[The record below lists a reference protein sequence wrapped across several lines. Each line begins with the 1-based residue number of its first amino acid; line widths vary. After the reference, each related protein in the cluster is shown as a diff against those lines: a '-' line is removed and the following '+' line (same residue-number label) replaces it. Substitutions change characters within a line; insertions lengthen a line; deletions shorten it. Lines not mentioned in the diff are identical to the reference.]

1 MSVSDPIKLGVA
13 GLGRGFMLSLPSL
26 RLDKHVQM
34 IACAAPRQTSRDT
47 FSNEFNGTSYAN
59 VKQLCEDPN
68 IEAVYIATPH
78 HLHRDHAILAAK
90 NGKHVIVEKPLAINQ
105 VDADAIVMA
114 AENAGIYL
122 ITGPSHSFD
131 QPIEKARQILHSGKF
146 GKIRMIHATNYT
158 DFLYRPRRP
167 EELDTKQGGGVVFSQ
182 AIHQID
188 VVRSLVQEEATSVF
202 AMTGKWD
209 PTRPTEGAYSCIIN
223 FTGGSFANLTYSG
236 YAHYDSDSTLDWIGE
251 LGYPKDR
258 KNFGK
263 ARAAL
268 AKLSCKENEA
278 ALKTNRSYGSAEVPD
293 PAPFAEHFGPI
304 IVSCDDADLRLTP
317 KGVEVWGNSTRSFYS
332 TPPLPT
338 PRTPVFKA
346 MYDAVRSN
354 KPPLQAGRWGA
365 ESLKICHAILKSAET
380 NKIIELI

>member
-1 MSVSDPIKLGVA
+1 MSISDPVKLGVA

-26 RLDKHVQM
+26 RLEKHVQM

-47 FSNEFNGTSYAN
+47 FFKEFNGKSYAN
-59 VKQLCEDPN
+59 VNQLCEDPN

-105 VDADAIVMA
+105 MDADAIVMA

-167 EELDTKQGGGVVFSQ
+167 EELDTKQGGGVVFSK

-251 LGYPKDR
+251 LGY
-258 KNFGK
+258 
-263 ARAAL
+263 
-268 AKLSCKENEA
+268 
-278 ALKTNRSYGSAEVPD
+278 RS
-293 PAPFAEHFGPI
+293 
-304 IVSCDDADLRLTP
+304 
-317 KGVEVWGNSTRSFYS
+317 
-332 TPPLPT
+332 
-338 PRTPVFKA
+338 
-346 MYDAVRSN
+346 
-354 KPPLQAGRWGA
+354 
-365 ESLKICHAILKSAET
+365 ESVV
-380 NKIIELI
+380 